1 MFVFFGCSSVAQYKL
16 LNRAQNDSAS
26 FLLVNAGF
34 GFGILAAIL
43 TVGKVSGKKNKIK
56 LLLLF
61 DSK

>member
-43 TVGKVSGKKNKIK
+43 TVGKVSGKKIK
-56 LLLLF
+56 
-61 DSK
+61 

>member
-16 LNRAQNDSAS
+16 LNKSTNDSAS

-43 TVGKVSGKKNKIK
+43 TVGKVSGIFYLNHIKINSK
-56 LLLLF
+56 L
-61 DSK
+61 